1 VNLSA
6 NEECTDEHLETL
18 VSRCN
23 KITALDVSGQ
33 FQYKIISVHFV
44 SGIPLLTNNAITVEL
59 GDKELFGHP
68 KIVP

>member
-1 VNLSA
+1 MNLSA

-23 KITALDVSGQ
+23 KITALDVSG
-33 FQYKIISVHFV
+33 
-44 SGIPLLTNNAITVEL
+44 IPLLANNAITVEL

-68 KIVP
+68 RMEIPLV